1 MILKAFPRR
10 KTRKIYIGKIPVG
23 GDAPVSIQSM
33 TTTQTHDVSAT
44 VEQIKRLADAGCD
57 IVRVTVPTLKDAQS
71 IPEIRAQSPVPIIAD
86 IHFDHRV
93 ALKVLECGIDC
104 LRINPGNIS
113 KIEYLE
119 AIIKSA
125 KSKNIPMRI
134 GVNSGSLEPSILQK
148 YGAPSA
154 AALVESALQCVS
166 LLEGLE
172 FQNFK
177 LSIKSSN
184 VVTMISA
191 YRMISEKID
200 YPLHLGVTEAGTV
213 EAGTVKSAIGIGTL
227 LAEGIGDTI
236 RVSLT
241 ADPVE
246 EVSVARSILQAVGHR
261 RDRAEI
267 IACPTCGRCDIDL
280 INLTKRIEEEVK
292 DLKTDMTIAL
302 MGCVVNGPGE
312 AREADLGIAAGKDA
326 AVLFRKGEIIK
337 RIEEEDLEAELIKAI
352 REEVKNHP
360 PENRLCGR

>member
-33 TTTQTHDVSAT
+33 TTIQTHDVSAT

-166 LLEGLE
+166 LL
-172 FQNFK
+172 
-177 LSIKSSN
+177 
-184 VVTMISA
+184 
-191 YRMISEKID
+191 
-200 YPLHLGVTEAGTV
+200 
-213 EAGTVKSAIGIGTL
+213 
-227 LAEGIGDTI
+227 
-236 RVSLT
+236 
-241 ADPVE
+241 
-246 EVSVARSILQAVGHR
+246 
-261 RDRAEI
+261 
-267 IACPTCGRCDIDL
+267 
-280 INLTKRIEEEVK
+280 
-292 DLKTDMTIAL
+292 
-302 MGCVVNGPGE
+302 
-312 AREADLGIAAGKDA
+312 
-326 AVLFRKGEIIK
+326 
-337 RIEEEDLEAELIKAI
+337 
-352 REEVKNHP
+352 
-360 PENRLCGR
+360 

>member
-1 MILKAFPRR
+1 MILKTFPRH
-10 KTRKIYIGKIPVG
+10 KTKKIYVGRVPVG
-23 GDAPVSIQSM
+23 GDAPVTIQSM
-33 TTTQTHDVSAT
+33 TTTQTWDVSAT
-44 VEQIKRLADAGCD
+44 VSQINKLVEAGCD
-57 IVRVTVPTLKDAQS
+57 IVRVTVPTFKDADA
-71 IPEIRAQSPVPIIAD
+71 IPEIRKQSSVPIIAD

-93 ALKVLECGIDC
+93 ALKVLELGIDC

-113 KIEYLE
+113 KLEYLE
-119 AIIKSA
+119 AIVKSA

-134 GVNSGSLEPSILQK
+134 GVNSGSLEPKILQK

-154 AALVESALQCVS
+154 GALVESALQCIS
-166 LLEGLE
+166 LLESLD
-172 FQNFK
+172 FKNFK

-241 ADPVE
+241 ADPAE
-246 EVSVARSILQAVGHR
+246 ETRVARQILQAVGYR
-261 RDRAEI
+261 KDRAEI

-280 INLTKRIEEEVK
+280 INLTKRIEEEMKDVK
-292 DLKTDMTIAL
+292 TNMTIAL

-337 RIEEEDLEAELIKAI
+337 RIDEKDLESELIKAI
-352 REEVKNHP
+352 REEVKNYP
-360 PENRLCGR
+360 PDVHIGA